1 MPGDPDAILYVK
13 NVQTLIIESEVNYG
27 YRCMGKRIS
36 IGLQEMKLV
45 PLVDV

>member
-1 MPGDPDAILYVK
+1 MPGDPDAILCVK
-13 NVQTLIIESEVNYG
+13 NVKTLIKESDVNYG